1 MHHGDKFD
9 ELFVAKVLLDDNLEV
24 CVLVVAV
31 VENVLVNPNRT
42 CESSK
47 MSYDDTSRYLPF
59 VDELRVNLERPDEA
73 CEHLDRPVVPKDV
86 LDVSDVH
93 TELVAETLLHIEGDF
108 AEDAMNARNTL
119 IGHGDLGK
127 VGVLEESVIRL
138 FFFNA
143 KPLCATRALIKLA
156 RLTHWDL
163 SARQHLDVATVLV
176 LNGTLAHFRAGK
188 SLELNSGTLVFLSLH
203 GEADIDTQL
212 SILNGSVRNAQA
224 FQKFLQLTNN

>member
-47 MSYDDTSRYLPF
+47 IGYDETSRYLPF

-108 AEDAMNARNTL
+108 A
-119 IGHGDLGK
+119 
-127 VGVLEESVIRL
+127 
-138 FFFNA
+138 
-143 KPLCATRALIKLA
+143 
-156 RLTHWDL
+156 
-163 SARQHLDVATVLV
+163 
-176 LNGTLAHFRAGK
+176 
-188 SLELNSGTLVFLSLH
+188 
-203 GEADIDTQL
+203 
-212 SILNGSVRNAQA
+212 
-224 FQKFLQLTNN
+224 